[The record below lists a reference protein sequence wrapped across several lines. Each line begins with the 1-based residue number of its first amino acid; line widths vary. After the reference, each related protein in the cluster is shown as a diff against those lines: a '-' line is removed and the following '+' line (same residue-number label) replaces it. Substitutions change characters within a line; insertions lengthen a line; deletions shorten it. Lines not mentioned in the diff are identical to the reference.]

1 MTSWPLPVQSSIP
14 ISVPIKGTNV
24 PKGGTVSDKK
34 WKWIF
39 WTIFVI
45 AVVAVLFL
53 VGWAFD
59 WWSVGGLIF

>member
-1 MTSWPLPVQSSIP
+1 MSAA
-14 ISVPIKGTNV
+14 
-24 PKGGTVSDKK
+24 K

-39 WTIFVI
+39 WTVFVI
-45 AVVAVLFL
+45 AVVVVLFL